1 MLYRLPDDQEYGW
14 KVSCWCSS
22 WIWSPWTVIYWYKL
36 LLSSGIKL
44 LKGVWVR
51 WLGKMRDKSFTTQF
65 IIDDSWIWILF
76 WMEFSLNLAKGLN
89 HIYILYCL
97 VMLHFIPLSCSMN
110 ISITNDVLPLHWLHE
125 WLKTISIVYIF
136 QYQSVSLNVKW
147 PQNHY
152 YNNCKFKLAK

>member
-22 WIWSPWTVIYWYKL
+22 WLWSPWIVIYWYKF

-51 WLGKMRDKSFTTQF
+51 WLGKMREKVSLHTTQF

-76 WMEFSLNLAKGLN
+76 WMEFSLNLAKDLN
-89 HIYILYCL
+89 HIYTVFLGIVAFYSTVMFHEYINHQRWSSPPL
-97 VMLHFIPLSCSMN
+97 VTWMTEDDIYSIYLS
-110 ISITNDVLPLHWLHE
+110 I
-125 WLKTISIVYIF
+125 
-136 QYQSVSLNVKW
+136 SVS
-147 PQNHY
+147 Q
-152 YNNCKFKLAK
+152 FKCQMASKSLL